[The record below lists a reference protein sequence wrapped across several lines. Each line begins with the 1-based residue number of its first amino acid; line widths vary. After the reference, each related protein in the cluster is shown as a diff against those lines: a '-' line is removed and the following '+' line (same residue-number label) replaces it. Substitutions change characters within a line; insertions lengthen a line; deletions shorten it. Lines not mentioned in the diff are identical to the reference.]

1 MQSHSPLPQRDRL
14 PFTTKASYGLGTSI
28 DMWSFWLY
36 PSVAFAVFNMY
47 LGVDP
52 FYVGLALTLIR
63 LIDAFSD
70 PFCGWVSDN
79 VRSKWGRRR
88 PFILFAGIGAGV
100 GLPLLFLVSPDW
112 VGLSFMGAPVIFWYM
127 LASSLI
133 YIPVASLFSMPWNS
147 LGSELTPDY
156 DERTSLMTYKSAM
169 QKVFEVGNFFAL
181 KFTNLSFFLFPAVF
195 STADGEKKNT
205 LLGMQVYTCLLGLI
219 MVVFALVMFVKLKER
234 YYETVAVKQKRIPII
249 KSLTQTLGC
258 KPYRTMLYY
267 ALAFQLGT
275 SMVGTLGYYATVW
288 YVCKGDNVLG
298 DEWNFL
304 NGLGYMILGFFG
316 PPVFSI
322 IAHKLTKKKAAI
334 IACNVGILAY
344 GGTWFLYNPMHPWM
358 QVIASGSMAFAG
370 ASIWMIHGSIGA
382 DIVDYD
388 ELHTGERREGAF
400 ASFGSWILKLGN
412 SLGNGIIPGL
422 ILKYSQ
428 FDASLPQQTPDTILW
443 IRSSL
448 AIFPILGLTTA
459 IIFMLTFPLTKERV
473 LEIRKELEAR
483 RGTV

>member
-1 MQSHSPLPQRDRL
+1 
-14 PFTTKASYGLGTSI
+14 
-28 DMWSFWLY
+28 MWSFWLY

-52 FYVGLALTLIR
+52 RWVGLALTLIR

-100 GLPLLFLVSPDW
+100 GLPVLFLVSPDW
-112 VGLSFMGAPVIFWYM
+112 VGVSFLGAPAMFWYM

-169 QKVFEVGNFFAL
+169 QKIFEVGNFFAL
-181 KFTNLSFFLFPAVF
+181 KFTNLSFFLLPAI
-195 STADGEKKNT
+195 TENGKQGKNT
-205 LLGMQVYTCLLGLI
+205 LLGIQVYTCLLGLI
-219 MVVFALVMFVKLKER
+219 MVIFAIVMFVKLKER

-249 KSLTQTLGC
+249 RSLTQTLGC

-267 ALAFQLGT
+267 ALSFQLGT
-275 SMVGTLGYYATVW
+275 SMVGTLGYYTTVW
-288 YVCKGDNVLG
+288 YVCGGNNILG
-298 DEWNFL
+298 DEWNFRT
-304 NGLGYMILGFFG
+304 GMGYMILGFFG

-344 GGTWFLYNPMHPWM
+344 GGTWFLYNPDFPAL
-358 QVIASGSMAFAG
+358 QILASGSMAFAG

-400 ASFGSWILKLGN
+400 AAFGSWILKLGN
-412 SLGNGIIPGL
+412 SLGNGVIAGY
-422 ILKYSQ
+422 ILYFAK
-428 FDASLPQQTPDTILW
+428 FDSNLTQQTPETILW
-443 IRSSL
+443 LRTSL
-448 AIFPILGLTTA
+448 AVIPVIGLTVA
-459 IIFMLTFPLTKERV
+459 IFFMLKFPLTKERV
-473 LEIRKELEAR
+473 LEIRKELEER